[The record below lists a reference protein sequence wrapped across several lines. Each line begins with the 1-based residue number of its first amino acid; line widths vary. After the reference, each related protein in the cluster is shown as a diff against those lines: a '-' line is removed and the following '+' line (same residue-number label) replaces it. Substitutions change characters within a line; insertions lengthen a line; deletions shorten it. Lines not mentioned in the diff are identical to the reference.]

1 MMYRIERSV
10 FIEGK
15 MILAGS
21 IVELDSKN
29 AKILELSGVAVEVE
43 ATKEVEI
50 KPKKTTRRKAK

>member
-1 MMYRIERSV
+1 MMYRIERSIFV
-10 FIEGK
+10 EGK

>member
-1 MMYRIERSV
+1 MYRIERSV

>member
-10 FIEGK
+10 FVEGK

>member
-1 MMYRIERSV
+1 MYRIERSV
-10 FIEGK
+10 FVDGK

-43 ATKEVEI
+43 ATKKVAI
-50 KPKKTTRRKAK
+50 KPKRVSKKG

>member
-1 MMYRIERSV
+1 
-10 FIEGK
+10 

>member
-10 FIEGK
+10 FVDGK